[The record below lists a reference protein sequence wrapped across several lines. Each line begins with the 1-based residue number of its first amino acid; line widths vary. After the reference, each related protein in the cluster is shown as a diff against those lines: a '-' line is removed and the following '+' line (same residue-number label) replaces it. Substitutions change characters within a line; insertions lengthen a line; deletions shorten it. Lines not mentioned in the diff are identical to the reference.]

1 MQKVIGRSENLT
13 GVVKVPP
20 DKSISHRAGI
30 LSSLC
35 CGVSRIKGYSPAAD
49 CSSTLRCLGMLGAR
63 QSREGNVLLVEGCG
77 GRGFEQP
84 DGPLDCGN
92 SATTMRLLAGAL
104 AGESIEVTL
113 TGDDS
118 LVSRPMGRI
127 IEPLSLMGSGIFSL
141 GEDGRPPLRISGG
154 KLTGIA
160 YPPSVA
166 SAQVKSAILIAG
178 LKAVGV
184 TTVEEMIRTRDHTER
199 MLDEMGITVRREG
212 LSVSVEP
219 GFPRSCDLDI
229 PGDFSSA
236 AFIIASALICPGSEI
251 TLIDT
256 GLNPSRTAFID
267 LVRRMGADVQVTR
280 EATDS
285 WEPRGRITV
294 RYSNL
299 TAIEVSGDDVALAID
314 EIPLVALLATQAVG
328 RTEIHGAG
336 ELRHKEADRLSG
348 TIEGLSSLGAVVE
361 EAPSG
366 MVIEGPRELHGSVVS
381 SRRDHRLAMMFGV
394 GGLAAGGE
402 TTVLDWEYADISY
415 PGFSET
421 LASLGAKVLE

>member
-1 MQKVIGRSENLT
+1 
-13 GVVKVPP
+13 
-20 DKSISHRAGI
+20 
-30 LSSLC
+30 
-35 CGVSRIKGYSPAAD
+35 
-49 CSSTLRCLGMLGAR
+49 
-63 QSREGNVLLVEGCG
+63 
-77 GRGFEQP
+77 
-84 DGPLDCGN
+84 
-92 SATTMRLLAGAL
+92 
-104 AGESIEVTL
+104 
-113 TGDDS
+113 
-118 LVSRPMGRI
+118 
-127 IEPLSLMGSGIFSL
+127 
-141 GEDGRPPLRISGG
+141 
-154 KLTGIA
+154 
-160 YPPSVA
+160 
-166 SAQVKSAILIAG
+166 
-178 LKAVGV
+178 
-184 TTVEEMIRTRDHTER
+184 
-199 MLDEMGITVRREG
+199 
-212 LSVSVEP
+212 
-219 GFPRSCDLDI
+219 
-229 PGDFSSA
+229 
-236 AFIIASALICPGSEI
+236 
-251 TLIDT
+251 
-256 GLNPSRTAFID
+256 
-267 LVRRMGADVQVTR
+267 MGADVQVTR

-348 TIEGLSSLGAVVE
+348 TIEGLSSLGAVVDE
-361 EAPSG
+361 TPSG